1 MKFCRGIGNLIR
13 QSILQKPAQ
22 APLHFYCTSGGNAGL
37 AAVVAAKKYGYPSTV
52 VVPMTTRAAMIQKLR
67 AAGATN
73 VMQVGDSWM
82 EADAWLKENLLAND
96 SNGVYV
102 PPFDHPWIFE
112 GATSLVEELN
122 AQLHGDEPDAIVCS
136 VGGGG
141 LFCGIMQGI
150 DEYKW
155 TKTQVLAIE
164 TIGADSLNNSLR
176 KGVNTTMTKIS
187 SIATSLGAKRVANAT
202 FEYAQRKHVTSAVV
216 SDAHAAMG
224 CWRFADDERILIEPA
239 CGASVATCYNGMLKK
254 LLPELTPESKVAIIV
269 CGGSAISTELLEEFR
284 TTYAE
289 AEIEATND
297 PAIPSTLTAPI
308 PA

>member
-52 VVPMTTRAAMIQKLR
+52 VVPMTTRAAM
-67 AAGATN
+67 
-73 VMQVGDSWM
+73 
-82 EADAWLKENLLAND
+82 
-96 SNGVYV
+96 NGVYV